1 MLAYTI
7 KRLLQAIPTIIGV
20 TLLAF
25 AIIHAVPGNPG
36 QVALGTQAQPEA
48 IEEFNRDLGL
58 DRPLPMQYL
67 FFLSH
72 AARFDFGHS
81 FSLNQSVGHGI
92 RSHSLVTVGLVAY
105 VLLIALAVAIPV
117 SVFVSTRTGGIV
129 DHFVRILGM
138 LTFVM
143 PIFWLGLLLVLTFSL
158 KLSWFPVAGTGDGF
172 FGFIYY
178 MTLPALTLGIAL
190 APLFIRTL
198 RASLVSTLNSSY
210 IEAAR
215 SRGFSERRIMYRHAL
230 RPSCT
235 SLITLVG
242 LVAGSLVSGAVIV
255 ERVFGMSG
263 IGSILVSGVGARDF
277 ALVQGTVV
285 VVGIVVIL
293 FNLATDLIY
302 AVLDPRVRLEG
313 GS

>member
-1 MLAYTI
+1 VISYTVR
-7 KRLLQAIPTIIGV
+7 RLLQAIPTIMGV

-25 AIIHAVPGNPG
+25 LIIQAVPGDPG

-58 DRPLPMQYL
+58 DKPLPLQYWH
-67 FFLSH
+67 FLSH

-81 FSLNQSVGHGI
+81 FSLNSSVANGI
-92 RSHSLVTVGLVAY
+92 SSHALVTIGLVTY
-105 VLLIALAVAIPV
+105 VLVIALAVAIPV
-117 SVFVSTRTGGIV
+117 SVYVSTRTGGIV

-158 KLSWFPVAGTGDGF
+158 KLSWFPVAGTGDGLLEF
-172 FGFIYY
+172 LYY
-178 MTLPALTLGIAL
+178 MTLPAFTLGVAL

-198 RASLVSTLNSSY
+198 RASLVATLSSSY

-215 SRGFSERRIMYRHAL
+215 SRGYSDRRVMYRHAL

-235 SLITLVG
+235 SLLTLVG

-277 ALVQGTVV
+277 ALVQGTVFVVGTV
-285 VVGIVVIL
+285 VVL